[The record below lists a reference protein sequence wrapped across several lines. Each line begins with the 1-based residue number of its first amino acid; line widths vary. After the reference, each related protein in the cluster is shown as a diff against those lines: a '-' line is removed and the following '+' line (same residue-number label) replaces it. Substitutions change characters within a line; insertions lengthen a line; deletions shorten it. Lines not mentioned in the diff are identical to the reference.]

1 MELIKRIH
9 AKTKQDK
16 YITFDDYMDICL
28 YYPDQGYYN
37 NDKIS
42 LNPKNSDFITAPEI
56 SFLYSKSILNFYM
69 ECKKSKNIE
78 NIVEFGAGSGEMAFN
93 ILKDMDDDEIPK
105 KYYILEKSYYLKKQ
119 QKIKINKLKKIKK
132 SIVEWI
138 DKIENIENAFLIA
151 NEVLDAIPAKI
162 FTKQNDFL
170 FEKVITLKNNKL
182 SLLDIPC
189 NDFLSKKI
197 KNIENRL
204 GVPFSNNY
212 SSEININYDNWLS
225 DIFKNISNFIFIV
238 IDYGYSE
245 SEFYHQE
252 RNKGTIQYYKDHKK
266 LASPLNDPGTFDISV
281 SVDFSRVNRIIKAN
295 NLELIAYTTQSEFLI
310 HNNILNNSS
319 RITDT
324 IEKQNILKTLLFPSD
339 MGENFKMMIFCDN
352 MNSEFQ
358 VSFKDYRH
366 KL

>member
-9 AKTKQDK
+9 AKVEQDK
-16 YITFDDYMDICL
+16 HITFDNYMDICL

-37 NDKIS
+37 NDQIS
-42 LNPKNSDFITAPEI
+42 LNPKNSDFVTAPEI
-56 SFLYSKSILNFYM
+56 SSLYSESILHFYIK
-69 ECKKSKNIE
+69 CKKNKNIE
-78 NIVEFGAGSGEMAFN
+78 NIIEFGAGSGEMAFN
-93 ILKDMDDDEIPK
+93 ILKNINNNMLPK

-119 QKIKINKLKKIKK
+119 QQIKINKLPKIKR
-132 SIVEWI
+132 SIVKWI
-138 DKIENIENAFLIA
+138 DKIENIENVFLIA
-151 NEVLDAIPAKI
+151 NEVLDAMPSKI
-162 FTKQNDFL
+162 FKKQDDAL

-182 SLLDIPC
+182 YFSKIPC
-189 NDFLSKKI
+189 NDFLSTKI

-204 GVPFSNNY
+204 GAPFSNNY
-212 SSEININYDNWLS
+212 SSEINITYDNWLS
-225 DIFKNISNFIFIV
+225 HIFKNISNFIFVI

-266 LASPLNDPGTFDISV
+266 LISPLNSPGTFDISV
-281 SVDFSRVNRIIKAN
+281 SVDFSRINRIVQAN
-295 NLELIAYTTQSEFLI
+295 NLKLIAYTTQSEFLI
-310 HNNILNNSS
+310 HNNILDNSTK
-319 RITDT
+319 IADT

-358 VSFKDYRH
+358 VTFKDYRH